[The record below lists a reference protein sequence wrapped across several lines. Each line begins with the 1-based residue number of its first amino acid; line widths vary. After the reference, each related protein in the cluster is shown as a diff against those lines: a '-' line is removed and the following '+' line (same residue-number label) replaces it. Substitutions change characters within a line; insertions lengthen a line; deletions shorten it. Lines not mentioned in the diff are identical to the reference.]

1 MTRISSLTHYAFGL
15 TSRAGPQLNSFC
27 RRTLWCFESYSIMQS
42 TMNVDG
48 LQRQSSHD
56 NCNVDNTLRKKAAL
70 WYRRSLRGSSDRRR
84 QNTGSLPRGHKPKL
98 THTNSLVDY
107 TDPQRTTVVLEK
119 QDNETFGFEIQ
130 TYGLQLKNTSEV
142 EMCTFVCNVKEDG
155 VAESAGLTAGN
166 PPTSLLPYRPY
177 TSSHAQC
184 YQSINGNIAYRM
196 SAEHNHAHCL
206 SGLHLLIAVFIFVV
220 IGDVIITINAVSIE
234 GLSHQHILDLIRQST
249 NNLKLET
256 VCGNVVKKIE
266 LEKKL
271 NQLQQSLREKLKEF
285 QALTLQEKD
294 LMRDNLNDS
303 SLNLLMD
310 SSSALGSPLYRRGRR
325 FSSDSSYRSGMTDDS
340 DQASVFDDLS
350 SPSPYSSA
358 STTDDGCFFSRDFPL
373 QDGKRRMSSSSS
385 VHHQTISRSSS
396 SSLAGSSTSLSPS
409 WDETRISSL
418 FGTLPRKGRRT
429 SVRKQIFKLIPG
441 LQRSVEEEEMG
452 TP

>member
-1 MTRISSLTHYAFGL
+1 
-15 TSRAGPQLNSFC
+15 
-27 RRTLWCFESYSIMQS
+27 MQS
-42 TMNVDG
+42 TMNING
-48 LQRQSSHD
+48 LQRQSSQE
-56 NCNVDNTLRKKAAL
+56 NCNLDGTLRKKAAL
-70 WYRRSLRGSSDRRR
+70 WYRRSLRGNSDRHR
-84 QNTGSLPRGHKPKL
+84 QNHGSLPRGYKPKL

-130 TYGLQLKNTSEV
+130 TYGLQLKSTSEV
-142 EMCTFVCNVKEDG
+142 EMCTFVCSVKEDS
-155 VAESAGLTAGN
+155 VAESAGLTAG
-166 PPTSLLPYRPY
+166 
-177 TSSHAQC
+177 
-184 YQSINGNIAYRM
+184 
-196 SAEHNHAHCL
+196 
-206 SGLHLLIAVFIFVV
+206 
-220 IGDVIITINAVSIE
+220 DVIVTINMVSIE

-285 QALTLQEKD
+285 QALTLQEKG
-294 LMRDNLNDS
+294 LMRDNLNES
-303 SLNLLMD
+303 SLNLLE
-310 SSSALGSPLYRRGRR
+310 SAVLGSTMGRQGRR

-340 DQASVFDDLS
+340 DQASVFGDLS
-350 SPSPYSSA
+350 SPGPFSAA

-373 QDGKRRMSSSSS
+373 HDRSRTSSFQ
-385 VHHQTISRSSS
+385 HQAISRSSS

-418 FGTLPRKGRRT
+418 FGTLPRKTRRA